1 MFAKRPTS
9 QVPGYSGA
17 RLNRNNP
24 LGRIAESVW
33 YPADLSGIAA
43 GSNIRASG
51 HASVVLRPRD
61 GRPAFN
67 NTDANQVGSTATIAP
82 LQFPWVQFC
91 QFYVDA
97 TPGFVPTQPCTI
109 AGSGSHSFIQC
120 GSSTLISGGVRF
132 NFGASRP
139 RAISVTGGRLGK
151 LLNCVF
157 LVKSETEQVLF
168 VNGQSGTNTSSPG
181 TYGGQLGT
189 ITSPIG
195 TMNGSVLLSGYGRGM
210 IPDAY
215 ALMLSANPA
224 AWSDIFAPRRIWVPA
239 EVASSGVTGTSATT
253 NANDTTSASGTTTVV
268 GAAATTNANDTATA
282 SGVVGSPVIG
292 TGATTN
298 ANDTPSASG
307 TTTVIGTSATTNS
320 NDASAASGWAG
331 AVSGTAAVTNAD
343 DAAQASGTV
352 EGGFPFGGTGGGLA
366 QIKPR
371 ESDEQKRTR
380 RIAQGIIREAQ
391 KPSADV
397 GKLAKK
403 AGKVSAQLRADVSY
417 YEAEAAKYAKE
428 IEQSKQAIALV
439 MQARNDALAT
449 RQLEQRMIQAQ
460 LLAEAA
466 AQQIEELDVVF
477 MAVML
482 AALE

>member
-1 MFAKRPTS
+1 MLLLRKPQTWLS
-9 QVPGYSGA
+9 LQGGI
-17 RLNRNNP
+17 RLNRANP
-24 LGRIAESVW
+24 LGAIAENVW
-33 YPADLSGIAA
+33 YPSDLSGTAA
-43 GSNIRASG
+43 GNGVRTPG
-51 HASVVLRPRD
+51 HADVILRPRD
-61 GRPAFN
+61 GRPAFYN
-67 NTDANQVGSTATIAP
+67 NDATEIGSSASIQGLGAP
-82 LQFPWVQFC
+82 LTLFA

-97 TPGFVPTQPCTI
+97 APGFVTTI
-109 AGSGSHSFIQC
+109 PIYLGGTIYDYAYIGC
-120 GSSTLISGGVRF
+120 GSSSFLSAYVRYGG
-132 NFGASRP
+132 SPRP
-139 RAISVTGGRLGK
+139 IDITVTGGTFGK
-151 LLNCVF
+151 LLSCVF
-157 LVKSETEQVLF
+157 VIRSETDQQF
-168 VNGQSGTNTSSPG
+168 WCNGQTNTGTSSPG
-181 TYGGQLGT
+181 TPTNQLNTVYGVRA
-189 ITSPIG
+189 
-195 TMNGSVLLSGYGRGM
+195 MNGSVLLSGYGRGM
-210 IPDAY
+210 IPADY
-215 ALMLSANPA
+215 ALWLSAHPD
-224 AWSDIFAPRRIWVPA
+224 AWVEMFEPRRIWVP
-239 EVASSGVTGTSATT
+239 VSVSSGVTGTSATT
-253 NANDTTSASGTTTVV
+253 NANDTSSASGTTTVV

-292 TGATTN
+292 TSATTN

-307 TTTVIGTSATTNS
+307 TTTVIGTSATTNA

-331 AVSGTAAVTNAD
+331 AVSGTAAVTNAN

-352 EGGFPFGGTGGGLA
+352 EGGFAFGGTGGGLA

-403 AGKVSAQLRADVSY
+403 AEKVSAQLRSDVSY